1 MDGKQPIHTKIWSL
15 DESMVR
21 YAPEAP
27 GVYALWKEGQVI
39 YYGRASSGEGATIK
53 SCLIEHISGMRG
65 ASTRGATHYSWE
77 ITRVPAA
84 REVELLSEFWSSF
97 RRFPVGNQAEASLP
111 GLRPELPPRAQTG
124 A

>member
-1 MDGKQPIHTKIWSL
+1 MDSKQPIHTKIWSL

-21 YAPEAP
+21 HAPEAP
-27 GVYALWKEGQVI
+27 GVYALWKEGRVI
-39 YYGRASSGEGATIK
+39 YYGRACGDGATIK

-65 ASTRGATHYSWE
+65 ATHY
-77 ITRVPAA
+77 
-84 REVELLSEFWSSF
+84 
-97 RRFPVGNQAEASLP
+97 LP